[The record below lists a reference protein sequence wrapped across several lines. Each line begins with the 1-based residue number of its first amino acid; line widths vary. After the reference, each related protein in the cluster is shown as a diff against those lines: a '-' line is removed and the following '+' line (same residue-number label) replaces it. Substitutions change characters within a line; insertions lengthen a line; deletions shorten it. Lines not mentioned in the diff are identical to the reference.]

1 MNIKK
6 NTLRIGMGGMLAVC
20 SLMPFSSCEKISL
33 EDEEIGSEPSTG
45 NALLTISTR
54 GVDDTEEA
62 IKYGR
67 IYIFNSAGT
76 CVQMLSTTEDNN
88 TATTRLDAGTYT
100 LYAVGVEDLERFNLP
115 TQAEATST
123 SVITLLSG
131 KVMDDLL
138 MKTVN
143 VTLEDG
149 ETLNQPISL
158 EHKVLSIDQVEIKDV
173 PDDVTQVEVSVNSFY
188 SSVRL
193 DGTFPD
199 TPTES
204 YTVTLTKQTDGTT
217 WKAIPQQLLF
227 PTKGAPTITVSVTSP
242 RGVQG
247 FSYTTS
253 DALPANHHFT
263 LSATYKATQGTLLDM
278 VLTASDWG
286 ENRIVSFD
294 LDDDNKVIPV
304 AQSYFNG
311 YYVVSVDATAHSAVL
326 LAKSSLAYA
335 APSSTTDAE
344 AWQTATVAPMAAL
357 AKPFGVS
364 TNWRLPTH
372 DEIEVVSKDT
382 QIVTFTSGGISAI
395 YFCTIS
401 NDFGWGYT
409 QKSGDTYTFNTGT
422 AEFGSQIKLRPVI
435 DINY

>member
-1 MNIKK
+1 MNFKK

-115 TQAEATST
+115 TQTEATST
-123 SVITLLSG
+123 SIITLLSG

-217 WKAIPQQLLF
+217 WKATPQQLLF
-227 PTKGAPTITVSVTSP
+227 PTKGTPTITVSVTSP

-247 FSYTTS
+247 FSSTTS
-253 DALPANHHFT
+253 DALPVNHHFT

-286 ENRIVSFD
+286 ENRTVSFD
-294 LDDDNKVIPV
+294 LDDDIKIPV
-304 AQSYFNG
+304 AQSYFKG
-311 YYVVSVDATAHSAVL
+311 YYVVSTNATARTAVL
-326 LAKSSLAYA
+326 LAKSSLAYT
-335 APSSTTDAE
+335 APSSTTNAE
-344 AWQTATVAPMAAL
+344 AWQAATVAPMAAL
-357 AKPFGVS
+357 AKPTGVS